1 MKSISKGIMKDK
13 KKEQTKASSLA
24 TERTDKVAGITHTHS
39 SAVLRETKW
48 GPPALSSFRATL
60 CKCFVV
66 FFFFLCACVKAVNE
80 QTIVP
85 DWFGPLEDENKLEAI
100 VQLPNNAT

>member
-39 SAVLRETKW
+39 SAVLRETKMR
-48 GPPALSSFRATL
+48 ASSS
-60 CKCFVV
+60 
-66 FFFFLCACVKAVNE
+66 
-80 QTIVP
+80 
-85 DWFGPLEDENKLEAI
+85 
-100 VQLPNNAT
+100 